1 MAEEEMP
8 EEEEWSYYEDE
19 AEDDEI
25 EAVDQAALQEAFAAG
40 CRAKDKTAQTRQNRG
55 YRDSGKPQKGKSKGK
70 RPESQMTAS
79 ATAPALHAAKRGIG
93 VVMQFAPTCN
103 QVETLPTRRKVQPTT
118 QQQHR
123 VLARAAL
130 SNPEGAAPHRLSELM
145 TDLHCS
151 ADTAQRAGKMAKLA
165 LLPSTLLHRRR
176 GEMWW
181 TSHRWKL
188 MWRQVQRPRGR
199 SLQSRHIHRRRSPR
213 RRRIDHPVER
223 SRRESRKLPQEKSRR
238 REGSDLQVRTG
249 VIAQGDLQVNIGL
262 IETAHARGAA

>member
-19 AEDDEI
+19 RMTRSRQWI
-25 EAVDQAALQEAFAAG
+25 KQPCKRLLQRAG
-40 CRAKDKTAQTRQNRG
+40 EPRTRRLRLGRTVATATVESPRRGRAKEKGLTA
-55 YRDSGKPQKGKSKGK
+55 
-70 RPESQMTAS
+70 ESQMTAS
-79 ATAPALHAAKRGIG
+79 ATAHALRAAKRGIG

-181 TSHRWKL
+181 TSHQWKL
-188 MWRQVQRPRGR
+188 M
-199 SLQSRHIHRRRSPR
+199 
-213 RRRIDHPVER
+213 
-223 SRRESRKLPQEKSRR
+223 
-238 REGSDLQVRTG
+238 
-249 VIAQGDLQVNIGL
+249 
-262 IETAHARGAA
+262 